1 MTRAGDS
8 LKYYQT
14 DSEVIQKVAQMIGI
28 TLLSYGLAGIKMLS
42 CFFAIILALSAA
54 LVPHLY
60 LSWVEQILSTTQ
72 FEIPTIRAASL
83 QQTKVTSVYAEQTRE
98 EGKHRRI
105 HTPRHK
111 KILQV
116 NNGYQNQSSVIRKY

>member
-1 MTRAGDS
+1 M
-8 LKYYQT
+8 
-14 DSEVIQKVAQMIGI
+14 QKVAQMIGI

-42 CFFAIILALSAA
+42 CFFSVIVALSAA
-54 LVPHLY
+54 LVPQHN
-60 LSWVEQILSTTQ
+60 LSWVEQILSSTQ
-72 FEIPTIRAASL
+72 CGIPTIRAASL

-105 HTPRHK
+105 HTQRLK

-116 NNGYQNQSSVIRKY
+116 NNGYQNQSSVIRKYE

>member
-1 MTRAGDS
+1 
-8 LKYYQT
+8 
-14 DSEVIQKVAQMIGI
+14 
-28 TLLSYGLAGIKMLS
+28 MLS